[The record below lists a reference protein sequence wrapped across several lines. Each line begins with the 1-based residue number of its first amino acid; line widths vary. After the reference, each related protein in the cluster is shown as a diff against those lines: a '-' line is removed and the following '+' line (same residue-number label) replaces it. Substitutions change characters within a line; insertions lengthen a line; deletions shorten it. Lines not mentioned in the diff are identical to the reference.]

1 MIYFSKLLIILNSLY
16 RHVLLTQNYYC
27 SESLIRKVYLAFIE
41 DFSYNVASRKQET
54 EKETVRQTDETD
66 FSLVCMHFTTLT
78 NVQIYVHYVCFSPK
92 SVFFLIQ
99 TEHLVL

>member
-54 EKETVRQTDETD
+54 AKETVRQTDETD
-66 FSLVCMHFTTLT
+66 FKFSLYAFQYFNKCT
-78 NVQIYVHYVCFSPK
+78 NICSLRLFPP
-92 SVFFLIQ
+92 
-99 TEHLVL
+99 